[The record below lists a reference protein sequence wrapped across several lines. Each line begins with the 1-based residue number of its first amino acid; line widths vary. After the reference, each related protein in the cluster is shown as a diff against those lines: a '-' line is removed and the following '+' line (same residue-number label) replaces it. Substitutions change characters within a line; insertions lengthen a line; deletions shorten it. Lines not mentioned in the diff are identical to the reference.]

1 MKTAVRKTNENK
13 MMFTNQDLAKLL
25 IPLMLEQ
32 LLTTL
37 MGTVDTM
44 MVSTVGS
51 AAISAVSLVDSINI
65 LLIQLFGALAG
76 GGAIICAQYI
86 GKKDMEKAK
95 HAANQLVFIVTVL
108 SVIITATYYGTGR
121 LLTRSA

>member
-1 MKTAVRKTNENK
+1 MNISEKK
-13 MMFTNQDLAKLL
+13 MMFSNRDLAKLL
-25 IPLMLEQ
+25 LPLMLEQ

-86 GKKDMEKAK
+86 GKKDIEKAK
-95 HAANQLVFIVTVL
+95 NEKSSMLQSFRERL
-108 SVIITATYYGTGR
+108 SVAVSSLNGGYVKCIRELIR
-121 LLTRSA
+121 